1 MASLPQACKNVMV
14 VDDDLGIREMLTM
27 ALEDEGYQVA
37 TASNGLD
44 AITQLRQGMTL
55 PCLILLDLNMPIMTG
70 WEFRREQTHDPVLT
84 PIPVVVVSA
93 DRSLQQQQRPSID
106 AAGFLA
112 KPIDFA
118 RLFNLVSHYC
128 G

>member
-1 MASLPQACKNVMV
+1 MASPAQGCKNVMV

-93 DRSLQQQQRPSID
+93 DRSLQQQRPSIG